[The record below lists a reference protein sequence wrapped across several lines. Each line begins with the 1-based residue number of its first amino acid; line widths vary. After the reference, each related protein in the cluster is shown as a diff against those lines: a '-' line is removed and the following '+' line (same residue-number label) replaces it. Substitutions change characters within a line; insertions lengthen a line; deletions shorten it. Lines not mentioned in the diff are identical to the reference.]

1 MCYCIVHLII
11 FPQTKKSVSITGLKY
26 SCLLVLYPHVC
37 LCVSA
42 DNQITSALYP
52 LFSH

>member
-11 FPQTKKSVSITGLKY
+11 FQSSTDKEKCQHNRLEIFL
-26 SCLLVLYPHVC
+26 LYPHVC

-42 DNQITSALYP
+42 DIQITSALYP